1 MADRDKP
8 PAPIVRLTSSRLVP
22 VSAYDA
28 EELQGYAIGT
38 EFDLVSRTRRSIPQN
53 GTYWKCLQH
62 TVDATGLWPSRE
74 ALHTA
79 LKVRMGHVEPVFDLN
94 GNVVGMQPH
103 STAFQKMDHKEFRAF
118 MDGALMALSDA
129 VGFDPMGWKYEG
141 A

>member
-38 EFDLVSRTRRSIPQN
+38 EFDLLARTGRSTPQN

-62 TVDATGLWPSRE
+62 AVDATGRWPRRE
-74 ALHTA
+74 SLHTT
-79 LKVRMGHVEPVFDLN
+79 LKIRMGYVEPVFDLS
-94 GNVVGMQPH
+94 GNVVGMQPD
-103 STAFQKMDHKEFRAF
+103 STAFKKMDHKEFCIF
-118 MDGALMALSDA
+118 MDRALMALSDA
-129 VGFDPMGWKYEG
+129 VGFDPMGWKWEG